1 LRARRRVIGWWR
13 GNSGEHAHESPGLQ
27 HRPDRPRGRPS
38 LAAGTKTFFKP
49 QHGNLPVDF
58 CLYWSKACGQPSAD
72 RFCRVRGFEG
82 AVKFVKV
89 PSGAT
94 RVQGTGQICSGGDC
108 ASFISITCYEY
119 GL

>member
-1 LRARRRVIGWWR
+1 MVALNSRTARQ
-13 GNSGEHAHESPGLQ
+13 P
-27 HRPDRPRGRPS
+27 PRGTPMRALAFS
-38 LAAGTKTFFKP
+38 TALIVLTAGSGMAAGTKTFFKP

-94 RVQGTGQICSGGDC
+94 RVQGTGQVCSGGDC
-108 ASFISITCYEY
+108 ASFISIT
-119 GL
+119 